1 MMTRL
6 LILSFCISGLLTL
19 TGCVGVVAGG
29 AAAVG
34 VAAVK
39 EGGLK
44 GSVNDLRIQ
53 TEINDLW
60 FRHDVDIFTK
70 LDLTVNQGRV
80 LITGIVQNPEHRVDA
95 VRLAWKVNGVKQV
108 INEIQVAN
116 STGFSGFMSDA
127 WISAK
132 IRTGI
137 TIDKDVQNL
146 NYTIDT
152 VNGVVYLMG
161 VAQSREEL
169 NRVIERART
178 TSGVKRVV
186 SYVKIVGEEVG
197 ATSASSAPGGYSSN
211 GTPVSSPVYN
221 DPDPMVNI
229 APAQIAPAAGG
240 DDYRSKEDP
249 LPLY

>member
-1 MMTRL
+1 MMNRIY
-6 LILSFCISGLLTL
+6 ILPFLVLSVLTL
-19 TGCVGVVAGG
+19 SNCAGILAGG

-39 EGGLK
+39 EGGL
-44 GSVNDLRIQ
+44 SSSATDLRIQ

-60 FRHDVDIFTK
+60 LRHDVKFFTK

-95 VRLAWKVNGVKQV
+95 VRLAWKVKGVKQV
-108 INEIQVAN
+108 INEIKIAD
-116 STGFSGFMSDA
+116 STGFTGYMGDA
-127 WISAK
+127 WISAR
-132 IRTGI
+132 IRSGL

-152 VNGVVYLMG
+152 VDSVVYLMG

-169 NRVIERART
+169 NRVVERART
-178 TSGVKRVV
+178 TSGVERVV
-186 SYVKIVGEEVG
+186 SYVKIAGEDI
-197 ATSASSAPGGYSSN
+197 APTADASTQTKQAPVM
-211 GTPVSSPVYN
+211 TPVY
-221 DPDPMVNI
+221 DPDPMVSS
-229 APAQIAPAAGG
+229 APDGETAGSAQPVQA
-240 DDYRSKEDP
+240 DP

>member
-1 MMTRL
+1 MMSRV
-6 LILSFCISGLLTL
+6 LILSCLVAGSLTL
-19 TGCVGVVAGG
+19 SGCAGMIAGG

-44 GSVNDLRIQ
+44 SSATDLRIQ

-60 FRHDVDIFTK
+60 LRHDIDIFTK

-95 VRLAWKVNGVKQV
+95 VRLAWKVKGVKQV
-108 INEIQVAN
+108 INEIKIAE
-116 STGFSGFMSDA
+116 STGFTGYLSDA
-127 WISAK
+127 WISAR
-132 IRTGI
+132 IRSGL

-152 VNGVVYLMG
+152 VDGVVYLMG

-178 TSGVKRVV
+178 TNGVDRVV
-186 SYVKIVGEEVG
+186 SYVKIAGDDIAPANV
-197 ATSASSAPGGYSSN
+197 SAPIKTAPTPVYDDDPMVSSAPAAQPAESVQ
-211 GTPVSSPVYN
+211 PV
-221 DPDPMVNI
+221 
-229 APAQIAPAAGG
+229 QTT
-240 DDYRSKEDP
+240 P